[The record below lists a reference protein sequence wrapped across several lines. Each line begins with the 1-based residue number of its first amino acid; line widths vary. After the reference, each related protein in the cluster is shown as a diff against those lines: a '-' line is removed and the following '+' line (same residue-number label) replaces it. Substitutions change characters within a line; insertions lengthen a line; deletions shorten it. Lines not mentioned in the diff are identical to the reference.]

1 MKKISTYIG
10 LGVLGTL
17 AFGLLFYLVLSL
29 ISLGTI
35 FDAFGRD
42 AGRGFV
48 ILLAWIGSVSI
59 MSLLVVFLAISL
71 IKAIPNINKVD
82 DEDKSLFRMNFISGL
97 LAIEMVYSTIFTF
110 ILTAMSGNRVG
121 GASIVA
127 FILALIA
134 AGAAVVSFLFKKL
147 PLLVRI
153 ILDLVAQFLALVLII
168 LSIGNGG
175 LYTVYAIF
183 AMLALF
189 GGLAYVVL
197 SNLDCFKGQN
207 KQ

>member
-1 MKKISTYIG
+1 MKKISGYIG

-82 DEDKSLFRMNFISGL
+82 DEDKSLFRMNFISDL

-153 ILDLVAQFLALVLII
+153 ILNLVAQFLALVLII
-168 LSIGNGG
+168 LSI
-175 LYTVYAIF
+175 LLKLSWVKPKFSSPA
-183 AMLALF
+183 
-189 GGLAYVVL
+189 VL
-197 SNLDCFKGQN
+197 IE
-207 KQ
+207 